1 VNYTRIGLAA
11 LGSFAAYFVLGGLTF
26 TVPWFR
32 NEFLKYSA
40 VYRPKEGQMSHM
52 PAGMV
57 AAFVA
62 MVVLAMLYALL
73 YRGGPGLFEGARFGA
88 MIAVFYVCMF
98 VVHNYVNLN
107 IGLILT
113 LQQAIAY
120 SVEWMVVG
128 TIIGLI
134 YRPAQT
140 P

>member
-1 VNYTRIGLAA
+1 LLVNYTRIGLAS
-11 LGSFAAYFVLGGLTF
+11 LGGFAVYFVVGGLTF

-52 PAGMV
+52 PVGMV
-57 AAFVA
+57 AMFVA
-62 MVVLAMLYALL
+62 MVVLAVLYALL

-88 MIAVFYVCMF
+88 LVAVFFLCTF

-107 IGLILT
+107 IGLKLT

-120 SVEWMVVG
+120 SVEWTLVG
-128 TIIGLI
+128 IIIGLI
-134 YRPAQT
+134 YKPA
-140 P
+140 